1 MSADFDGPPIY
12 DQLVKEKPYHLN
24 DVWASWLAT
33 FGQTLV
39 DYLTQYGIF
48 VPKLTTAQRN
58 EIQSP
63 QEGQM
68 IYNTTLIAPQI
79 WQNGSWKTFTTV

>member
-12 DQLVKEKPYHLN
+12 DSLIKGEINYLN
-24 DVWASWLAT
+24 DIWASWIAT
-33 FGQTLV
+33 FVQTLSE
-39 DYLTQYGIF
+39 YLTKYGIF
-48 VPKLTTAQRN
+48 IPRLTTAQRN

-68 IYNTTLIAPQI
+68 IYNTTILAPQI
-79 WQNGSWKTFTTV
+79 WQNGAWRTFTTF